1 MQTRDTEARKRSRS
15 RGLTRIEVLAV
26 LGCLL
31 CLAPILL
38 AGARSVSRPNREVMC
53 AFRLSQLGAAMLQ
66 YTADH
71 GGYLPGSPGTTG
83 TELILEYGDA
93 EPDEVDIP
101 TDVTQ
106 TWDWAA
112 PLAGY
117 LGVPLDPN
125 RSTRSEQLRH
135 GFYWCPANGYEAL
148 PYHNGEFGPFPNWP
162 AMRMVSYN
170 AMRMMLY
177 YESGDTLDPS
187 VRTYAWWRPW
197 LSIDLPPGYEPRL
210 DLIGPPSEK
219 LFLSDGARFTSS
231 FGGTYEVRALSF
243 YGGSFADGGPTI
255 SAMWMHAYDL
265 DPARAPR
272 TYRHPHGTELGLNAL
287 HCDGHVE
294 WVSEP
299 DSRQPDRWYP
309 SGTRI
314 FVSAMNIPT
323 YVSVCYD
330 LDEDGAYT
338 VP

>member
-1 MQTRDTEARKRSRS
+1 
-15 RGLTRIEVLAV
+15 
-26 LGCLL
+26 
-31 CLAPILL
+31 
-38 AGARSVSRPNREVMC
+38 
-53 AFRLSQLGAAMLQ
+53 MLQ

-71 GGYLPGSPGTTG
+71 GGYLPGSPATTG

-93 EPDEVDIP
+93 EWNEVDIP

-106 TWDWAA
+106 IWDWAA

-117 LGVPLDPN
+117 LGVSLDAN
-125 RSTRSEQLRH
+125 RSTRWEQLRH

-148 PYHNGEFGPFPNWP
+148 PYHNGELGPFPNWP

-177 YESGDTLDPS
+177 YESGDTLHPS
-187 VRTYAWWRPW
+187 VRPHVAYHNQ
-197 LSIDLPPGYEPRL
+197 IDLPIELPTGYEPRL

-219 LFLSDGARFTSS
+219 LFISDGARYSGS
-231 FGGTYEVRALSF
+231 FGSDYPVSHLACC
-243 YGGSFADGGPTI
+243 GGGFADGGPTI
-255 SAMWMHAYDL
+255 KASYLRAYHL
-265 DPARAPR
+265 DPVSAPR
-272 TYRHPHGTELGLNAL
+272 TYRHPHGAELGLNAL

-314 FVSAMNIPT
+314 AVSAMNVQT
-323 YVSVCYD
+323 YVWVYYD
-330 LDEDGAYT
+330 LVDGIYT